1 MPLDKFVLMLV
12 IVVAAAGATVWVA
25 SLAMASAQMPG
36 LGLAALIPA
45 GLIAFVVWRVI
56 SDRIRNAEDDHYDHL
71 EK

>member
-12 IVVAAAGATVWVA
+12 IVVATAGATVWLA
-25 SLAMASAQMPG
+25 SFAMASMQLPG

-56 SDRIRNAEDDHYDHL
+56 SDRLKNAEDDHYDHL
-71 EK
+71 QK